1 MLRFLALGDS
11 FTIGEAVVKAERWPC
26 QLVTRLCQQGFQ
38 MAEPAIIATTG
49 WTTAE
54 LAAGITA
61 VNPQGP
67 FDFVSLL
74 IGVNN
79 QYRGLPLAEY
89 RIEFADLV
97 RQAIRLAG
105 RREERVIVL
114 SIPDWSRVPFAAQ
127 DPRTPAQI
135 SAEIQ
140 AFNEI
145 NREEAMA
152 ARVNY
157 YIDVTAGFRQA
168 ALDPELVAADGL
180 HPSGKMYA
188 QWVDQIWP
196 LVVQLVN

>member
-11 FTIGEAVVKAERWPC
+11 FTIGEAVVEAERWPC
-26 QLVTRLCQQGFQ
+26 QLVTRLCQQGIQ
-38 MAEPAIIATTG
+38 MAEPDIIATTG

-61 VNPQGP
+61 VNPRGP

-97 RQAIRLAG
+97 RQASRFAG

-114 SIPDWSRVPFAAQ
+114 SIPDWSQVPFAAQ
-127 DPRTPAQI
+127 DSRTPAQI

-140 AFNEI
+140 VFNEI
-145 NREEAMA
+145 NRDEAMA
-152 ARVNY
+152 ARVN

-168 ALDPELVAADGL
+168 AHDPKLLAEDGL

>member
-1 MLRFLALGDS
+1 MHRFLALGDS
-11 FTIGEAVVKAERWPC
+11 FTIGEAVAEVERWPQ
-26 QLVTRLCQQGFQ
+26 QLVFRLRQQGVQ
-38 MAEPAIIATTG
+38 MAEPDIIATTG

-67 FDFVSLL
+67 YDIVSLL

-79 QYRGLPLAEY
+79 QYRGLPPAEY
-89 RIEFADLV
+89 RAEFADLLQ
-97 RQAIRLAG
+97 QAIRFAG
-105 RREERVIVL
+105 SREERVIVL
-114 SIPDWSRVPFAAQ
+114 SIPDWSQVPFAAQ

-145 NREEAMA
+145 NRDEAA
-152 ARVNY
+152 AAGVNY
-157 YIDVTAGFRQA
+157 GDITAGFRQA
-168 ALDPELVAADGL
+168 AHNPELVAADGL

-196 LVVQLVN
+196 LVVHLVN